1 MVSRYKV
8 KRDETP
14 NGVTFILGALLEENF
29 TNFPVR
35 AEIARRLKR
44 PVAVESVDT
53 NQLATAEFGA
63 RGVELRNGVY
73 GKPAVTVKATVA
85 QITEVSQLKMKGAG
99 LVPVGFF
106 TKRGLA
112 VLGQIARHKL
122 VVKGLLKHPLTSL
135 RFIALVSIAN

>member
-1 MVSRYKV
+1 M

-35 AEIARRLKR
+35 AEIARRLKQ

-112 VLGQIARHKL
+112 VLGQIAGHKL